1 MLVFGWIL
9 QKTQATTRLTKQCST
24 SNLAS
29 SDKRPAVL
37 LLLKNG
43 SMDSVGD
50 NPVLLKELG
59 PYAEVLKIYLGE
71 YFFLIL

>member
-9 QKTQATTRLTKQCST
+9 QKTQATTRLTKQYST

-29 SDKRPAVL
+29 SDERPAVL
-37 LLLKNG
+37 SGKNG

-50 NPVLLKELG
+50 NPILLKEG
-59 PYAEVLKIYLGE
+59 PMPKSEKFTWVSIST
-71 YFFLIL
+71 